1 MPAFTEVMHYLPLP
15 VGASVAGSAS
25 ALLSRPRPTVASAS
39 QHFAA
44 GAVLAGVAVELI
56 PELRGASSL
65 AIIGG
70 WLCGLAFMLGLRRV
84 VLGLERTAGD
94 DTLSLV
100 YVAAADVFIDGFLF
114 SVGFGAGHKAGVI
127 LAIALAVEAVF
138 LAMTVT
144 GAVPAS
150 ARRRRLATPLLL
162 AGLLATGALVGAL
175 LLSVVSGAVLTGLIA
190 FGAVALLY
198 LVVEELLVE
207 AHEAVETPFAI
218 AMFFTAFLLL
228 LLLEGIL

>member
-15 VGASVAGSAS
+15 IGASVAGSAS
-25 ALLSRPRPTVASAS
+25 ALLYRPRPTLTSAL

-44 GAVLAGVAVELI
+44 GAVLAGVAVELV
-56 PELRGASSL
+56 PDLRGASSL

-70 WLCGLAFMLGLRRV
+70 WLCGLGFMLLLRQV
-84 VLGLERTAGD
+84 VLGLERAAGD
-94 DTLSLV
+94 ESLSLV
-100 YVAAADVFIDGFLF
+100 YVAAVDVFIDGFLF

-127 LAIALAVEAVF
+127 LAVALSVEAVF

-144 GAVPAS
+144 GAVPLS
-150 ARRRRLATPLLL
+150 ARRRRLLTPLLL
-162 AGLLATGALVGAL
+162 AGLLATGAVVGAL
-175 LLSVVSGAVLTGLIA
+175 LLSVVSGGVLTALIA

-207 AHEAVETPFAI
+207 AHETAETPFAI

-228 LLLEGIL
+228 LLLEGVL